1 MRPDDIASAVQD
13 NAGDLATYWPHIVA
27 GLEHFG
33 INDHLTRV
41 GVAATVATECDF
53 RWLTELASGW
63 DYEGRADLGN
73 TQSGDGPRYKGRGF
87 VQLTG
92 RDEYQRAGDLLGLD
106 LIGNPDLAADPH
118 VAGLTLGWYFASHGL
133 RGVCDNQDWYAVRRI
148 VNGGYN
154 GISRFLGCISNLLA
168 IPDEPTPPAAPP
180 VTTVSI
186 SGALKIAP
194 NHLCPRALDESH
206 HFTGD
211 LPVGMVVAFTRDP
224 HTGLETTPSWAHVQ
238 LDKRLVHGWY
248 LRASLVTTGG

>member
-1 MRPDDIASAVQD
+1 MRPDDIAAAVQD

-53 RWLTELASGW
+53 RWLTELASGE
-63 DYEGRADLGN
+63 DYNWRADLGN
-73 TQSGDGPRYKGRGF
+73 TQPGDGPRYKGRGF

-92 RDEYQRAGDLLGLD
+92 RNEYQTAGDLLGLD

-133 RGVCDNQDWYAVRRI
+133 QHVCNNQDWYAVRRI

-154 GISRFLGCISNLLA
+154 GLQRFLGCISNLLTIA
-168 IPDEPTPPAAPP
+168 DEPPPPA
-180 VTTVSI
+180 VTTVSVP
-186 SGALKIAP
+186 GALKQEP
-194 NHLCPRALDESH
+194 NNTSPAAIGPDRQPVHLAVGQVVT
-206 HFTGD
+206 FTSDPDFPFDKGD
-211 LPVGMVVAFTRDP
+211 V
-224 HTGLETTPSWAHVQ
+224 TTPHYAHVS
-238 LDKRLVHGWY
+238 LSNSPVHGWY
-248 LRASLVTTGG
+248 LRANLQTTGG